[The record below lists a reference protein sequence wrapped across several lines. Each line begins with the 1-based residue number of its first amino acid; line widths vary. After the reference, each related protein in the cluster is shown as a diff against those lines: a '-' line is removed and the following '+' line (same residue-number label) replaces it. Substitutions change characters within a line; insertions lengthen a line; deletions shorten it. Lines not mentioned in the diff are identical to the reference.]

1 MEGGREV
8 GTEWRDRER
17 NTMET
22 MKKVRGRTRGHF
34 FFFFFSTQDT
44 SAVACVG
51 RYKLTHVSMYLQY
64 LTDIVGTVFI
74 LSHYGDSPPFK
85 RGNKLIPSS

>member
-22 MKKVRGRTRGHF
+22 MKKVRGRTRGHLF
-34 FFFFFSTQDT
+34 FFFLAHKTPQPMPVWEGTNS
-44 SAVACVG
+44 
-51 RYKLTHVSMYLQY
+51 HVSMYLQY

-74 LSHYGDSPPFK
+74 LSHYGDSPPIK
-85 RGNKLIPSS
+85 RGNKLIHSY

>member
-1 MEGGREV
+1 MAQNGEMEREKYD
-8 GTEWRDRER
+8 GNHEKSER
-17 NTMET
+17 KN
-22 MKKVRGRTRGHF
+22 KRSL
-34 FFFFFSTQDT
+34 FFFFSTQDT